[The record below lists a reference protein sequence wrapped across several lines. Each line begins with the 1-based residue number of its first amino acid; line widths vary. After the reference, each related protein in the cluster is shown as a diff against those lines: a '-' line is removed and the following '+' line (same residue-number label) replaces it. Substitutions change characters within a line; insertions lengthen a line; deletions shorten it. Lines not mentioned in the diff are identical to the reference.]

1 MLAKITLCIC
11 SGWKKKNFPEPCPAC
26 CSGGLITNQGSFVN
40 PERLEDGNDDDGLG
54 DNDED
59 GDGCVDD
66 DDDGDNANEDAAH

>member
-1 MLAKITLCIC
+1 MVGRRKT
-11 SGWKKKNFPEPCPAC
+11 FPSPVQPVAVEA
-26 CSGGLITNQGSFVN
+26 SSLIRGRLSTQ
-40 PERLEDGNDDDGLG
+40 RLEDGDDDDGLG

>member
-1 MLAKITLCIC
+1 M
-11 SGWKKKNFPEPCPAC
+11 
-26 CSGGLITNQGSFVN
+26 SFVN

-59 GDGCVDD
+59 GDDCVDD